1 MKFMIKPLIFLIV
14 IVGIYIGLSLSNIL
28 PENLNL
34 FKKKEIDISETKLQ
48 VEEIKA
54 IAKLFTQK
62 YSNEILVRKTHINK
76 GIFYDTKDKLI
87 IIARGLCYAGTDLS
101 TLQQSDIK
109 VIDSL
114 SIDVTIPKAKIL
126 ESIINPSGF
135 EIFIAEGYWETN
147 DKAVRKVKLEAV
159 NRLEKLAKNT
169 SILKKADE
177 KSVQMMKTFLQ
188 SAGFKN
194 INIILR

>member
-28 PENLNL
+28 PENLNP

-76 GIFYDTKDKLI
+76 GFFYDTKDKLI

-159 NRLEKLAKNT
+159 KRLEKLAKNT

>member
-1 MKFMIKPLIFLIV
+1 MIKPLIFLIV

-76 GIFYDTKDKLI
+76 GIFYDTKDKLT

-159 NRLEKLAKNT
+159 KRLEKLAKNT

>member
-1 MKFMIKPLIFLIV
+1 MIKPLIFLIV